1 MEAIGNMA
9 GGLAHDFNNILNII
23 IGYSTLA
30 MDKLEAGSTS
40 KEQLHEVLVAAE
52 KAVNLTKRLLAFSRK
67 NVVDVK
73 PVNIN
78 ELILGVQKMLV
89 RIIRESIELKLDLAD
104 RPLVVLAD
112 AGLIEQVLINLA
124 GNAKDAMQAGGRLMI
139 RTGLEEL
146 DDEYAAA
153 YGDGK
158 TGRYVVITVSDTGHG
173 MDAETQKQIFEPF
186 FTTKNVEE
194 GTGLGLA
201 ICYGI
206 IKQHSG
212 YINVYSEPGQG
223 TIFKIYLPFSGE
235 TASPQMKAEAAVPV
249 KSGYET
255 ILVAEDDASIR
266 NLTTIVLEAFGY
278 SVIPAED
285 GEDAITRFMENRDR
299 ISLVILDMIMPKR
312 NGKAV
317 SGEIR
322 KVSPGIK
329 ILFASGYTMDIIET
343 QELTDPGVDFIQ
355 KPVSPNV
362 LLMKVREILDR

>member
-1 MEAIGNMA
+1 
-9 GGLAHDFNNILNII
+9 
-23 IGYSTLA
+23 
-30 MDKLEAGSTS
+30 
-40 KEQLHEVLVAAE
+40 
-52 KAVNLTKRLLAFSRK
+52 
-67 NVVDVK
+67 
-73 PVNIN
+73 
-78 ELILGVQKMLV
+78 
-89 RIIRESIELKLDLAD
+89 
-104 RPLVVLAD
+104 
-112 AGLIEQVLINLA
+112 
-124 GNAKDAMQAGGRLMI
+124 
-139 RTGLEEL
+139 
-146 DDEYAAA
+146 
-153 YGDGK
+153 
-158 TGRYVVITVSDTGHG
+158 
-173 MDAETQKQIFEPF
+173 
-186 FTTKNVEE
+186 
-194 GTGLGLA
+194 
-201 ICYGI
+201 
-206 IKQHSG
+206 
-212 YINVYSEPGQG
+212 
-223 TIFKIYLPFSGE
+223 
-235 TASPQMKAEAAVPV
+235 MKAEAAVPV